1 MNFWNKIILD
11 MRSYMQEEIVS
22 KENSNNIGKSKET
35 LMKKCIEW
43 SKPER
48 KTPIQYTV

>member
-1 MNFWNKIILD
+1 MNLWNKIILD

-35 LMKKCIEW
+35 LMRKMYGNKKDQL
-43 SKPER
+43 K
-48 KTPIQYTV
+48 Y

>member
-1 MNFWNKIILD
+1 MNLWNKITLD

-35 LMKKCIEW
+35 LMRKMYGNKKDQL
-43 SKPER
+43 K
-48 KTPIQYTV
+48 Y

>member
-1 MNFWNKIILD
+1 

-35 LMKKCIEW
+35 LMKKCMGI
-43 SKPER
+43 K
-48 KTPIQYTV
+48 KIN

>member
-1 MNFWNKIILD
+1 

-35 LMKKCIEW
+35 LMRKMYGNKKDQLKYQAMVICN
-43 SKPER
+43 SGK
-48 KTPIQYTV
+48 Y